1 MLGRPKTMHCFR
13 RTALAAL
20 TVSSASAL
28 QLGVARTAWSRSNG
42 ALLRGG
48 AQMSGLATY
57 PVNPEIALTSATIE
71 SSSVAATAWAGDV
84 LVVPFWEPAE
94 NTTLLTPLS
103 GAMAD
108 LDSAVGG
115 ALADLIEDMEFKGG
129 AGKSHVIA
137 LPRSVDSGARKLAV
151 VGLGKADDWKV
162 AGARKLG
169 DSLATI
175 AKEQKAKAVGALL
188 PSEPALSADEQQAL
202 AEAILLGTSP
212 DTRFK
217 TGDDDDNKPPPL
229 EKVELLGGTADAA
242 ALDRASKI
250 AYGVLLTKALVGSP
264 ANVLTPTTMA
274 AQAAAIASEFS
285 SFSLKVLEQAEC
297 EAMGMGAYL
306 GVSQGACEPPK
317 FIHLTYTPP
326 GGNAAKKVA
335 LVGKGLTFDSGGYN
349 LKVGAAQIDMM
360 KFDMGGSAAVLGAM
374 RSIAE
379 LKPSDVEVHM
389 VVASC
394 ENMVNGSAVHPG
406 DIVTAANGMTIE
418 INNTDAEGR
427 LTLADALLYACEQE
441 PDAVVDLATLTGA
454 CVIALGDE
462 MAGLWSNNDDL
473 AEALDAAAQTGGE
486 GLWRMPLRQSYKDG
500 LKSLLADMKNTG
512 PRPGGSITAAL
523 FLKEFVA
530 KDTAWAH
537 IDIAGPVWS
546 DKGKGV
552 NPAGATGYGVRT
564 LVNWVL
570 AQS

>member
-1 MLGRPKTMHCFR
+1 MHCFR

-48 AQMSGLATY
+48 AQQMSGLATY
-57 PVNPEIALTSATIE
+57 PVNPEIALTSATIL
-71 SSSVAATAWAGDV
+71 SSSAAATAWAGDV

-108 LDSAVGG
+108 LDGAVGG
-115 ALADLIEDMEFKGG
+115 ALADLIEDMEFKGA

-326 GGNAAKKVA
+326 GGKAAKKVA

-349 LKVGAAQIDMM
+349 IKAGAGSMIEKM
-360 KFDMGGSAAVLGAM
+360 KFDMGGAGAVLGAA
-374 RSIAE
+374 RCIGGLA
-379 LKPSDVEVHM
+379 PPGVEVHFII
-389 VVASC
+389 AAC
-394 ENMVNGSAVHPG
+394 ENMVSAEAMRPG
-406 DIVTAANGMTIE
+406 DILTASNSKTIE
-418 INNTDAEGR
+418 VLNTDAEGR
-427 LTLADALLYACEQE
+427 LTLADALVYADRLGDV
-441 PDAVVDLATLTGA
+441 DAIVDIATLTGA
-454 CVIALGDE
+454 CIVALGPDYAAMYTDDE
-462 MAGLWSNNDDL
+462 ELKENLM
-473 AEALDAAAQTGGE
+473 TGGE
-486 GLWRMPLRQSYKDG
+486 LLWRMPLAPEYKEQ
-500 LKSLLADMKNTG
+500 LKSPIADLANLG
-512 PRPGGSITAAL
+512 APGGGGSITAAL
-523 FLKEFVA
+523 FLKEFIHDVS
-530 KDTAWAH
+530 KDAQWAH
-537 IDIAGPVWS
+537 LDIAGPVWN
-546 DKGKGV
+546 DKKG
-552 NPAGATGYGVRT
+552 GATGFGVRT
-564 LVNWVL
+564 LVGLVESMS
-570 AQS
+570 A